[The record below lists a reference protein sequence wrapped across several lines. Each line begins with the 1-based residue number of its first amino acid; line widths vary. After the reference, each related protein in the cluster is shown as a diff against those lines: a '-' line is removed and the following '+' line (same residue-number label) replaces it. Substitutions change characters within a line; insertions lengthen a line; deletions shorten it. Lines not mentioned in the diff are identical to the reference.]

1 MKAWHSALLC
11 FLLSLFSSAA
21 LAAAAPGG
29 DLVQGK
35 VVAVKNAGGYTYLQL
50 DTAAG
55 KTWAAVYTAPVKV
68 GEAVTIEH
76 SMVMKNFTSKAMG
89 RTFPSIVFGMLKPT
103 GNAVAQAAPTAAPA
117 APSGPVVHVAKAT
130 GPDARTIGEI
140 SAQRAALKGKTVVVR
155 GKVVKFYPQ
164 IMGRNWVHLRDGTG
178 SAADESNELLVT
190 TNDVTKV
197 GDIVTVR
204 GVVAVDKD
212 FGAGYAYRVLLE
224 QGKLLH

>member
-1 MKAWHSALLC
+1 MKAWNSALLC
-11 FLLSLFSSAA
+11 FLLSLFSCAA

-29 DLVQGK
+29 DLVHGK

-50 DTAAG
+50 DTTTG

-89 RTFPSIVFGMLKPT
+89 RTFPSIVFGMLQQPAGAAAK
-103 GNAVAQAAPTAAPA
+103 VAPAAAPA
-117 APSGPVVHVAKAT
+117 GPVVHVAKAT

-140 SAQRAALKGKTVVVR
+140 SAQRAQLKGKTVVVR